1 MDVWIIFWYDDE
13 IFGIYSSE
21 ELMRAALR
29 KEIEKIMNY
38 DEAEEDYGYTKEE
51 LLKDT
56 EREVP
61 FIVGDLFYV
70 QKHYMTYDL

>member
-1 MDVWIIFWYDDE
+1 MDVWVIFWYDGE

-51 LLKDT
+51 LLKDI
-56 EREVP
+56 EGEAP
-61 FIVGDLFYV
+61 FNVGDLFYV